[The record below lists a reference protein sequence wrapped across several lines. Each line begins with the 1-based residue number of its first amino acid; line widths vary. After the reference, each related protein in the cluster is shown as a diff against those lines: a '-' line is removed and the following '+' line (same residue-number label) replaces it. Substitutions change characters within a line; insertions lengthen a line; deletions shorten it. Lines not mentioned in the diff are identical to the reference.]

1 MVPTFGL
8 KIYRTGKFRL
18 GQHHVMLNMHYQIKY
33 PKYKNKCFFIFVEM
47 ERLRTVWTFLS
58 PACKRVYSY
67 KFWACSQRKQCTSI
81 FILKNHFMY
90 VAFFIWSF
98 LKSLCFF
105 YFWSVHKRQNW
116 LKMIK
121 WQGYGLNKTKHFYSL
136 KRVLVLPYQG
146 KLMHTLCQIT

>member
-98 LKSLCFF
+98 FEKSLFF
-105 YFWSVHKRQNW
+105 LF
-116 LKMIK
+116 LKCPQAPELIK
-121 WQGYGLNKTKHFYSL
+121 DDKMARLWFKQDETFLQPKACLSFAIS
-136 KRVLVLPYQG
+136 R
-146 KLMHTLCQIT
+146 